1 MKPPSIPPEGWKS
14 KAKKPPPT
22 PPKGERAKLLGVK
35 NEEQRITMWT
45 EIWFKVQGST
55 APFRPSV
62 FATFF
67 RVVNGGSFNQCFIK
81 V

>member
-35 NEEQRITMWT
+35 NEE
-45 EIWFKVQGST
+45 E
-55 APFRPSV
+55 
-62 FATFF
+62 
-67 RVVNGGSFNQCFIK
+67 
-81 V
+81 